1 MLNCIYT
8 SFSHLDISYIS
19 PIEEAHSTPKYP
31 KLLELVIKFLQITS
45 EKLIQTLW
53 CILYYHK

>member
-45 EKLIQTLW
+45 EKLIQTL
-53 CILYYHK
+53 